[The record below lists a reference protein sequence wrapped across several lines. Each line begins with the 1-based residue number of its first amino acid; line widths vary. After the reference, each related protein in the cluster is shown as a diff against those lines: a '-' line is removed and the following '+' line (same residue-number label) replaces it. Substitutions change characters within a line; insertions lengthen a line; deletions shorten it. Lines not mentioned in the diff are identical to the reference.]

1 MKFIIIIIIIIIII
15 LVSTLFLFGVMT
27 HEQP

>member
-1 MKFIIIIIIIIIII
+1 MKFIIIIIIIIII